1 VQHTGDMRKQR
12 LGVAVA
18 ALIGVLAVVGAVWLF
33 GGQTDVRA
41 GDGPP
46 SAPGSNSPG
55 SNTPLPGPPEA
66 RVPGDG
72 PPNHADNRGHLRPR
86 DITPEQEKALGAVA
100 EDVEAAL
107 RALPAASRVSPDA
120 VRAALAGLGY
130 GPDRAE
136 VVSRPDTVS
145 GRGRVVYGVSAEGG
159 CVSGGVWADSV
170 QAVVG
175 GPVAEW
181 GCLPPDTH

>member
-1 VQHTGDMRKQR
+1 MLKQR
-12 LGVAVA
+12 LGVATA
-18 ALIGVLAVVGAVWLF
+18 ALIGALAIVGAVWLF
-33 GGQTDVRA
+33 GGQEDVRA

-46 SAPGSNSPG
+46 STPASSTPTSSTPT
-55 SNTPLPGPPEA
+55 SSTPLPGPPEA

-72 PPNHADNRGHLRPR
+72 PPNHADNRGHLQPR
-86 DITPEQEKALGAVA
+86 DITPEQEKALGVVA
-100 EDVEAAL
+100 KDVEGAL

-130 GPDRAE
+130 GPDRAD
-136 VVSRPDTVS
+136 VVARPDTVS
-145 GRGRVVYGVSAEGG
+145 GRERVVYGVSAEGG